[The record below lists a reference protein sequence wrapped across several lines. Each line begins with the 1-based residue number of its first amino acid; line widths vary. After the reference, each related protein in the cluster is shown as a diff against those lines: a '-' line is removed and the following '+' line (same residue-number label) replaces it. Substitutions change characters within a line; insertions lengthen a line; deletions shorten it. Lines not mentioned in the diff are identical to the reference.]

1 LELRDW
7 EMTMVRTT
15 TVVGRERSGGV
26 RQYNRSKVPRLRW
39 TPDLHH
45 CFVHAIHKL
54 GGQDSMCL
62 LACSSMIS
70 CLPDDRLLSCSYS
83 FFFFSLSLSLRF
95 GLDEFLMI

>member
-1 LELRDW
+1 MVAHVPKRACEVTKYIAAGCRLPAGSCSWSSDWDELA
-7 EMTMVRTT
+7 MVRTT

-54 GGQDSMCL
+54 GGPDSMC
-62 LACSSMIS
+62 AASTQ
-70 CLPDDRLLSCSYS
+70 
-83 FFFFSLSLSLRF
+83 
-95 GLDEFLMI
+95 